1 MDKPSV
7 YEITVAGLISDRWS
21 DWFDGLEIRNNP
33 DGDTIL
39 SGVFIDQSA
48 LLGTLNKIQALNLV
62 LVSVIRKNA
71 PEQSG
76 HI

>member
-71 PEQSG
+71 PKKSG